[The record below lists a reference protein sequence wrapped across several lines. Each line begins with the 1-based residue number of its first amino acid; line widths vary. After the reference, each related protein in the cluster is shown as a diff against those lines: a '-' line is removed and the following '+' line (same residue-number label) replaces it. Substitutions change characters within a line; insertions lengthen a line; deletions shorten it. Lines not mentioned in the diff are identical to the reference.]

1 MLSPLEGL
9 LSGDGIFFSGVPFL
23 ILSLS
28 LLFMF
33 AAGQFDAAEASVAS
47 EGSWIEALLPCRC
60 WVYEATVELEDGRDI
75 SWPIDGS
82 LSSKLVVGVLKAG
95 RSKTCRIEGLRN
107 ESSTWGRGRIEVASA
122 EAVMKY

>member
-1 MLSPLEGL
+1 
-9 LSGDGIFFSGVPFL
+9 
-23 ILSLS
+23 
-28 LLFMF
+28 
-33 AAGQFDAAEASVAS
+33 
-47 EGSWIEALLPCRC
+47 
-60 WVYEATVELEDGRDI
+60 VYEATVELEDGRDI